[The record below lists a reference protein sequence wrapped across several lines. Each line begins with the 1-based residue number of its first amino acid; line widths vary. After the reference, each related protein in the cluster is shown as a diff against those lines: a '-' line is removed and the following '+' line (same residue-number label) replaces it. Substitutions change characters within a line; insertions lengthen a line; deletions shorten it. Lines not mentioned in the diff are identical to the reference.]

1 MKTTFDYVDSYLRN
15 NLDDETY
22 ADFMDAIYEFVQSE
36 IDIAIRDFKQNGT
49 P

>member
-1 MKTTFDYVDSYLRN
+1 MKTTFDYVDRYLRN

-22 ADFMDAIYEFVQSE
+22 AAFMDAIYEFVQSE
-36 IDIAIRDFKQNGT
+36 IEIAIRDYKEKGT